1 MQQKHWLIVYDI
13 RDTKRL
19 AKVSKCM
26 ESYAWRVQKSV
37 FETKATDETI
47 NHLKSRVEK
56 LMDTETDFILF
67 FEICERDWQ
76 KKEIYGKTADNS
88 NVVNFD
94 EGFVIL

>member
-1 MQQKHWLIVYDI
+1 MQQKHWLIAYDI
-13 RDTKRL
+13 HDTKRL
-19 AKVSKCM
+19 AKVSKCV

-76 KKEIYGKTADNS
+76 KKEIHGKTADNS

-94 EGFVIL
+94 DGFVIL

>member
-19 AKVSKCM
+19 AKVSKCV

-47 NHLKSRVEK
+47 NHLKSRVEN

>member
-1 MQQKHWLIVYDI
+1 MQKKHWLIVYDI

-19 AKVSKCM
+19 AKVSKCV
-26 ESYAWRVQKSV
+26 ESYACRVQKSV
-37 FETKATDETI
+37 FETTATDETI

-67 FEICERDWQ
+67 FEVCERDWQ

-88 NVVNFD
+88 NTVNID